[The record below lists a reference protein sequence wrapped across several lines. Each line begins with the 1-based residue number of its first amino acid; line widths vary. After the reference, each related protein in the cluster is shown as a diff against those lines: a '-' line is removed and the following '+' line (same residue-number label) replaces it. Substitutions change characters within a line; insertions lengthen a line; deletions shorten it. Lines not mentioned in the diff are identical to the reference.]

1 MENNA
6 GIEPQNNS
14 RKTLTIVLVSLLAA
28 ALVLG
33 GVLIA
38 LKIKADREEEQRQ
51 SIINSGTFHAGIT
64 VGGVDVSGMGMAAA
78 KDALKAAE
86 EKLTEDVGFTVTDG
100 EHTYTIDKSF
110 FNIIYNTEEKLN
122 EAMALGREGTLEEL
136 QAELG
141 DIAANGRSFDIEYTI
156 AAPDF
161 TEFAAGIAAEVNTA
175 PVDATFGVKQ
185 LEMNKA
191 TDALDAVNIGKAD
204 DDTVTD
210 LRDFRFDFVEG
221 IPGHGVNE
229 RKLIDE
235 LTARTEAREFGT
247 VEFENEPIEP
257 EVTIA
262 TIKETLVMRSSAYT
276 SYAKGH
282 YGRAERVHNMTKAC
296 GMIYGTVLQ
305 PGDVLSCNTLLGDR
319 YEKYGWQLA
328 PAVIEGGANTEDQP
342 GGGVCQVS
350 TTMYEAV
357 LMGDYNIVYR
367 QAHSSRLSYVPGGL
381 DATINT
387 GTIDFK
393 WSNNTEAPVYVFTWI
408 DKEQKRIWCE
418 IYGLPFAADAGFDEI
433 ELISERLPD
442 IEPTADEYITY
453 SGLTAPYW
461 MLKNAAKTGYAYD
474 TFKSY
479 KLNGTEVR
487 REKIANTVY
496 RMHPR
501 RYYVWP
507 GYVAGTPLQAEYQL
521 PLPQKNN

>member
-14 RKTLTIVLVSLLAA
+14 RKTLTIVLISLLAA

-64 VGGVDVSGMGMAAA
+64 VGGVDVSGMGMDAA

-110 FNIIYNTEEKLN
+110 FNITYNTEEKLN

-210 LRDFRFDFVEG
+210 LRDLRFDFVEG
-221 IPGHGVNE
+221 IPGLPRAPKQG
-229 RKLIDE
+229 
-235 LTARTEAREFGT
+235 
-247 VEFENEPIEP
+247 
-257 EVTIA
+257 
-262 TIKETLVMRSSAYT
+262 SSARLN
-276 SYAKGH
+276 S
-282 YGRAERVHNMTKAC
+282 KAN
-296 GMIYGTVLQ
+296 
-305 PGDVLSCNTLLGDR
+305 P
-319 YEKYGWQLA
+319 
-328 PAVIEGGANTEDQP
+328 
-342 GGGVCQVS
+342 
-350 TTMYEAV
+350 
-357 LMGDYNIVYR
+357 
-367 QAHSSRLSYVPGGL
+367 
-381 DATINT
+381 
-387 GTIDFK
+387 
-393 WSNNTEAPVYVFTWI
+393 
-408 DKEQKRIWCE
+408 
-418 IYGLPFAADAGFDEI
+418 
-433 ELISERLPD
+433 
-442 IEPTADEYITY
+442 
-453 SGLTAPYW
+453 
-461 MLKNAAKTGYAYD
+461 
-474 TFKSY
+474 
-479 KLNGTEVR
+479 
-487 REKIANTVY
+487 
-496 RMHPR
+496 
-501 RYYVWP
+501 
-507 GYVAGTPLQAEYQL
+507 
-521 PLPQKNN
+521 